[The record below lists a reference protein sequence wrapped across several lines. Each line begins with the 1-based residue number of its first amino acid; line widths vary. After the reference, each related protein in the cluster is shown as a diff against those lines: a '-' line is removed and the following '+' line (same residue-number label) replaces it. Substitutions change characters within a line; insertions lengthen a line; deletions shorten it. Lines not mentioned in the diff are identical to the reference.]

1 MIYLF
6 LHLVPRKTFTV
17 IQDNPL
23 DIEAN
28 ALASRLQSIRAKNN
42 SQWTPTCKLL
52 SDGREMTV

>member
-6 LHLVPRKTFTV
+6 LHLVPRKTFAV

-23 DIEAN
+23 YIEAN
-28 ALASRLQSIRAKNN
+28 ALASRLQSIRTKNN